1 MILTKTYLR
10 EQCVSGRGKQG
21 NWDHATSSVQHMLLM
36 LDSEM
41 IPTLHFRQEY
51 WPSLLQDAPV
61 EVNKNNHAAKVYGSS
76 PQFEQEAGTLAQ
88 GTMADVGLLGGGI

>member
-1 MILTKTYLR
+1 
-10 EQCVSGRGKQG
+10 
-21 NWDHATSSVQHMLLM
+21 MLLM

-61 EVNKNNHAAKVYGSS
+61 EVNKNNHVAKVYSSS
-76 PQFEQEAGTLAQ
+76 PQFEQEAETLTQ
-88 GTMADVGLLGGGI
+88 GITCGHVYHLQLPQLSRTRM